1 MNNSSATVSVDSSTG
16 VGVVQGLKYNSSSD
30 SLSGSSVRTRILSVN
45 FMEFVSCDVGFCC
58 PDTSPSC
65 GKMAEIWLDDLGLQ
79 SVGVL
84 DTGGS
89 VVGKL
94 LRKVESS
101 CSLEE

>member
-1 MNNSSATVSVDSSTG
+1 M
-16 VGVVQGLKYNSSSD
+16 VQGLKYNSSSD
-30 SLSGSSVRTRILSVN
+30 SLSGSSVRTRILSVR
-45 FMEFVSCDVGFCC
+45 FIVLVSCDVDFDC
-58 PDTSPSC
+58 PGSSPRC
-65 GKMAEIWLDDLGLQ
+65 GKIAEIWLDDLELQ
-79 SVGVL
+79 SDGVL